1 MPRLISALL
10 NKLALVRKPGWD
22 KPEWLSSSL
31 FALTWHYFPPSSPTY
46 LCQHIPNSALGQAF
60 HLYLSVSSF
69 GLPLIPDVLPKK
81 IISIEPCSAT
91 PFAGLQPMLRL
102 MLTR

>member
-1 MPRLISALL
+1 MPGLVSALL
-10 NKLALVRKPGWD
+10 NELALVGNPGWD

-31 FALTWHYFPPSSPTY
+31 FALTWHYVPPSSPAY
-46 LCQHIPNSALGQAF
+46 LRQDLPNSAVRQAF
-60 HLYLSVSSF
+60 HLYLSVTSF
-69 GLPLIPDVLPKK
+69 GLPLIPDVLPKE

-91 PFAGLQPMLRL
+91 PSAGLQPTLRL